1 MQLLTSKLKLMNLIK
16 KRILI
21 TAGEPASISSE
32 ITIKAIKKL
41 NNLSNAELIIITD
54 PNLIKYELKNLNKS
68 AELNILDK
76 NLNFEN
82 YKKHSINI
90 IPIKLNE
97 RAFPGVLN
105 KKNSEFV
112 KNSIK
117 TSVNLILQKKA
128 SAIVTN
134 PINKFI
140 MKSNNFK
147 FNGHTEYLGHLSKIY
162 KKPIMMLESNKLR
175 VVPLTTHIPIS
186 SVSQELNKKMIIEKI
201 KILNKELI
209 KIYKIENPK
218 IYVSGLNP
226 HSGDNGKV
234 GTEELKIICP
244 AIRNLEKIGLNVK
257 GPFPGDTLFQK
268 NKIKEFDVA
277 VCMYHDQA
285 LIPIKSL
292 YSGNIINITLGLDFI
307 RTSPDHGTALDIAGK
322 KKADPDSLILAIQK
336 AEDLINSKYV
346 N

>member
-1 MQLLTSKLKLMNLIK
+1 MNFIK

-32 ITIKAIKKL
+32 ITIKAITKLKKE
-41 NNLSNAELIIITD
+41 SNSELILITD
-54 PNLIKYELKNLNKS
+54 PSLIKHEIKNLNKS

-76 NLNFEN
+76 KLNFKD
-82 YKKHSINI
+82 YKNNFINI

-97 RAFPGVLN
+97 KIIPGILN
-105 KKNSEFV
+105 KKNSDFV
-112 KNSIK
+112 LKSIK
-117 TSVNLILQKKA
+117 MSVDFLLQKKA
-128 SAIVTN
+128 NAVVTN

-147 FNGHTEYLGHLSKIY
+147 FNGHTEYLGHLSKFN
-162 KKPIMMLESNKLR
+162 KKPIMMLESDKLR

-186 SVSQELNKKMIIEKI
+186 SVSKKLNKKMIIEKI
-201 KILNKELI
+201 NILNDELI
-209 KIYKIENPK
+209 NIYKIKNPK
-218 IYVSGLNP
+218 IYISGLNP
-226 HSGDNGKV
+226 HSGDGGKI
-234 GTEELKIICP
+234 GKEELTLIYP
-244 AIRNLEKIGLNVK
+244 AIRKLEELGLNVQ

-268 NKIKEFDVA
+268 NKIKEYDVA

-285 LIPIKSL
+285 LIPIKTL

-322 KKADPDSLILAIQK
+322 KKADPNSLILAIKK
-336 AEDLINSKYV
+336 AEDLIHKKYV
-346 N
+346 K

>member
-1 MQLLTSKLKLMNLIK
+1 MNLIK

-41 NNLSNAELIIITD
+41 KKESNSELIIITD
-54 PNLIKYELKNLNKS
+54 PSLIKHEIKNFNKS

-76 NLNFEN
+76 KLNFKD
-82 YKKHSINI
+82 YKNDFINI

-97 RAFPGVLN
+97 KTIPGILN
-105 KKNSEFV
+105 KKNSDFV
-112 KNSIK
+112 LKSIK
-117 TSVNLILQKKA
+117 MSVDLLLQKKA
-128 SAIVTN
+128 NAVVTN

-147 FNGHTEYLGHLSKIY
+147 FNGHTEYLGHLSKFN
-162 KKPIMMLESNKLR
+162 KKPIMMLESDKFR

-186 SVSQELNKKMIIEKI
+186 SVPKKLNKKMIVEKI
-201 KILNKELI
+201 NILNSELI
-209 KIYKIENPK
+209 NIYKIKNPK
-218 IYVSGLNP
+218 IYISGLNP
-226 HSGDNGKV
+226 HSGDGGKI
-234 GTEELKIICP
+234 GKEELTLIKP
-244 AIRNLEKIGLNVK
+244 AIRKLEKLGLDVK

-268 NKIKEFDVA
+268 NKIKEYDVA

-285 LIPIKSL
+285 LIPIKTL
-292 YSGNIINITLGLDFI
+292 YSGDIINITLGLDFI

-322 KKADPDSLILAIQK
+322 KKANPSSLILAIKK
-336 AEDLINSKYV
+336 AVDLIQKKYAQ
-346 N
+346 

>member
-1 MQLLTSKLKLMNLIK
+1 MSLIK

-41 NNLSNAELIIITD
+41 RNVSDVELIIVTD
-54 PNLIKYELKNLNKS
+54 PTLIEYELKNLNKS
-68 AELNILDK
+68 AKLNILNK
-76 NLNFEN
+76 NLNFKDYN
-82 YKKHSINI
+82 QDFINI
-90 IPIKLNE
+90 IPIKLDENII
-97 RAFPGVLN
+97 PGVLN
-105 KKNSEFV
+105 KKNSGFV
-112 KNSIK
+112 INSIK
-117 TSVNLILQKKA
+117 TSVNFLLQNKA
-128 SAIVTN
+128 NAIVTN

-140 MKSNNFK
+140 MKSNNFR
-147 FNGHTEYLGHLSKIY
+147 FNGHTEYLGHLSKVN
-162 KKPIMMLESNKLR
+162 KKPIMMLESDKLR

-186 SVSQELNKKMIIEKI
+186 SVSKKLNSKMIIEKI

-209 KIYKIENPK
+209 KIYKIKNPR
-218 IYVSGLNP
+218 IYISGLNP
-226 HSGDNGKV
+226 HSGDGGKI
-234 GTEELKIICP
+234 GKEELSIIYP
-244 AIRNLEKIGLNVK
+244 AIKKLAEKGLNVN

-285 LIPIKSL
+285 LIPIKTL

-322 KKADPDSLILAIQK
+322 KKANPNSLILAIKK
-336 AEDLINSKYV
+336 AEDLIQKKYV
-346 N
+346 

>member
-1 MQLLTSKLKLMNLIK
+1 MNLIK

-41 NNLSNAELIIITD
+41 KKESNSELILITD
-54 PNLIKYELKNLNKS
+54 PSLIKHEIKNLNKS
-68 AELNILDK
+68 AKLNILDK
-76 NLNFEN
+76 KLNFKD
-82 YKKHSINI
+82 YKNDFINI

-97 RAFPGVLN
+97 KTIPGILN
-105 KKNSEFV
+105 KKNSDFV
-112 KNSIK
+112 LKSIK
-117 TSVNLILQKKA
+117 MSVNLLLQKKA
-128 SAIVTN
+128 NAIVTN

-147 FNGHTEYLGHLSKIY
+147 FNGHTEYLGHLSKFN
-162 KKPIMMLESNKLR
+162 KKPIMMLESDKLR

-186 SVSQELNKKMIIEKI
+186 SVSKKLNKKMIIEKI
-201 KILNKELI
+201 NILNNELI
-209 KIYKIENPK
+209 NIYKIKNPK
-218 IYVSGLNP
+218 IYISGLNP
-226 HSGDNGKV
+226 HSGDGGKI
-234 GTEELKIICP
+234 GKEELTIIYP
-244 AIRNLEKIGLNVK
+244 AIRKLEELGLNVK

-268 NKIKEFDVA
+268 NKIKEYDVA

-285 LIPIKSL
+285 LIPIKTL

-322 KKADPDSLILAIQK
+322 KKADPNSLILAIKK
-336 AEDLINSKYV
+336 AEDLIHKKYV
-346 N
+346 K

>member
-1 MQLLTSKLKLMNLIK
+1 MNSIK

-32 ITIKAIKKL
+32 ITIKALKKL
-41 NNLSNAELIIITD
+41 NNSSKAELIIITD
-54 PNLIKYELKNLNKS
+54 PSLIKYELKNLNETIK
-68 AELNILDK
+68 LNILDASLSLK
-76 NLNFEN
+76 D
-82 YKKHSINI
+82 YKKNFINI
-90 IPIKLNE
+90 IPIKLKEKN
-97 RAFPGVLN
+97 FQGILN
-105 KKNSEFV
+105 KKNTDFV

-117 TSVNLILQKKA
+117 ISVNLILQKKA

-147 FNGHTEYLGHLSKIY
+147 FNGHTEYLGHLSKLN
-162 KKPIMMLESNKLR
+162 KKPIMMLESDKLK

-186 SVSQELNKKMIIEKI
+186 SVSKKINSKMIIEKV
-201 KILNKELI
+201 KVLNEELST
-209 KIYKIENPK
+209 IYKIKNPK
-218 IYVSGLNP
+218 IYMSGLNP
-226 HSGDNGKV
+226 HSGDGGKI
-234 GTEELKIICP
+234 GNEELTIICP
-244 AIRNLEKIGLNVK
+244 TIRKLKEKGFNIE
-257 GPFPGDTLFQK
+257 GPFPADTLFQK
-268 NKIKEFDVA
+268 NKIKEYDVA

-322 KKADPDSLILAIQK
+322 KKADPSSLILAIKK
-336 AEDLINSKYV
+336 AEDLINKKNV
-346 N
+346 K